1 MKTVVITGAGSG
13 LGRNLALELAARGYS
28 VFGTAINEKEVTE
41 MNAASDGKVAL
52 TVCNIVNHDDVKHFA
67 AEVGRRTDNRVNI
80 LISNAGVL
88 TPGPLETV
96 GAEEARREFEVNT
109 FGVLSV
115 VNAFL
120 PALRTAH
127 GRIVQVSTM
136 SVDFPSPFNGLS
148 AASKAAAEAFMT
160 VYQAELAAS
169 GVEVTIAVCG
179 NMRTGGPAKT
189 AAAIE
194 RVRNGFTAQQAEV
207 YGAMFDR
214 FATRMNTGQA
224 NGMAAEEAARQIADL
239 AERTPVPVREP
250 VGEDARNL
258 LSFVKQSTPEQ
269 QAQRRL
275 QSIRG

>member
-1 MKTVVITGAGSG
+1 
-13 LGRNLALELAARGYS
+13 

-67 AEVGRRTDNRVNI
+67 AEVERRTDNQVNI

-96 GAEEARREFEVNT
+96 TTEEIRREFEVNT

-120 PALRTAH
+120 PALRRAH

-148 AASKAAAEAFMT
+148 AASKAAAEVFMT

-194 RVRNGFTAQQAEV
+194 RVRNGFTPQQAQV
-207 YGAMFDR
+207 YGATFDG
-214 FATRMNTGQA
+214 FATRMNNAQA

-239 AERTPVPVREP
+239 AERTPAPIREP
-250 VGEDARNL
+250 VGEDAFNL
-258 LSFVKQSTPEQ
+258 LAFVKHSTPEEQVLRRQ
-269 QAQRRL
+269 QSVRK
-275 QSIRG
+275 

>member
-13 LGRNLALELAARGYS
+13 LGRNLALEFSARGYS
-28 VFGTAINEKEVTE
+28 VFGTAINKDEVTDL
-41 MNAASDGKVAL
+41 NAASEGKVAL

-67 AEVGRRTDNRVNI
+67 AEVAGRTDNRIDI

-88 TPGPLETV
+88 TPGPLETIT
-96 GAEEARREFEVNT
+96 AEEARREFDVNT

-120 PALRTAH
+120 PALRAAH

-148 AASKAAAEAFMT
+148 SASKAAAEAFMT

-169 GVEVTIAVCG
+169 GVSVTTAVCG

-189 AAAIE
+189 AAAIAH
-194 RVRNGFTAQQAEV
+194 VREAFTPEQAAV

-214 FATRMNTGQA
+214 FATRMNAGQA
-224 NGMAAEEAARQIADL
+224 NGMDASEAARQIADL
-239 AERTPVPVREP
+239 AEHTPAPLREP
-250 VGEDARNL
+250 VGEDSRSL
-258 LSFVKQSTPEQ
+258 LTFVKQSTTEEQ
-269 QAQRRL
+269 ARRRQ